1 MIDESE
7 EKGDGVQLVSLVE
20 VKRFRGKGWA
30 GVTGD
35 EAGILVAALYA
46 TKRAKW
52 IRITRNV
59 FACGIHAPQAE
70 AEAMVRDVV
79 RNAEAL

>member
-7 EKGDGVQLVSLVE
+7 EKSDGVQLVSLVE
-20 VKRFRGKGWA
+20 VKRFRGKGWS
-30 GVTGD
+30 GITGD
-35 EAGILVAALYA
+35 EAAILVAAIYA

-52 IRITRNV
+52 IRITRHV
-59 FACGIHAPQAE
+59 FACGICAPQAE
-70 AEAMVRDVV
+70 AETMVRDVV